1 MISTKR
7 ISLDFLLPGP
17 KQMREIVLN
26 HASFASPDE
35 HTCLDWLIDLA
46 VGMSTLSGHSIVQ
59 NGIRACRPL
68 QEIWC
73 LQGYS
78 LYDAIVSLR
87 ATARDEH
94 RFLLTLVNKAQT
106 LLIGLDATVKE
117 RFLMCETTSLSPD
130 DGEPLLLCAIQDWI
144 AISCPSAPDWELD
157 TLNVT
162 FRELLR
168 DDEWQDTQQT
178 IDNLAYASH
187 ATQIVGRHRE
197 RVLSALTPGQ
207 QWDQRETVFPHLL
220 FGLDVDDNVRESDH
234 LTVILSRLQR
244 LNNSAAFWKKNGGPI
259 PPWSSDV
266 SPESGSTM
274 SDPKLSAKRIF
285 RSHDGTPRLFDWHAK
300 FGSMRIHLRFDPASR
315 TVEIG
320 YIGPHLPLN

>member
-1 MISTKR
+1 M
-7 ISLDFLLPGP
+7 
-17 KQMREIVLN
+17 N
-26 HASFASPDE
+26 HVSFSSPDE
-35 HTCLDWLIDLA
+35 HTCLDWLRDLA
-46 VGMSTLSGHSIVQ
+46 VGMSTLRGQGIVL

-73 LQGYS
+73 LQGCS
-78 LYDAIVSLR
+78 LYDAIISLR

-94 RFLLTLVNKAQT
+94 LFLLTLANKAQQLT
-106 LLIGLDATVKE
+106 VGLDATVKD
-117 RFLMCETTSLSPD
+117 RFLICETTSLPPD

-144 AISCPSAPDWELD
+144 AISFPSTDDWERD

-162 FRELLR
+162 FREFLR
-168 DDEWQDTQQT
+168 DNEWQDAEQT

-187 ATQIVGRHRE
+187 ATQIIGRNRD

-207 QWDQRETVFPHLL
+207 QWEQRETVFPHLL
-220 FGLDVDDNVRESDH
+220 FGLDVDDKVRESGN
-234 LTVILSRLQR
+234 LTVILSRLHR
-244 LNNSAAFWKKNGGPI
+244 LNNSAAFWKKIGGPI

-266 SPESGSTM
+266 TPESESTGD
-274 SDPKLSAKRIF
+274 SPKLSATRMF
-285 RSHDGTPRLFDWHAK
+285 RSHDGTRKLFEWHAK
-300 FGSMRIHLRFDPASR
+300 FGSMRVHLTFDVASR

>member
-7 ISLDFLLPGP
+7 ISLDCLLPGP
-17 KQMREIVLN
+17 KQMREMVLN
-26 HASFASPDE
+26 HRSLASPDE
-35 HTCLDWLIDLA
+35 HTCFDWLRDLA
-46 VGMSTLSGHSIVQ
+46 VGMSVLTGQGIVQ
-59 NGIRACRPL
+59 SGLRVCRPVH
-68 QEIWC
+68 EIWC

-78 LYDAIVSLR
+78 LFDAIVSMK
-87 ATARDEH
+87 ATAREEH
-94 RFLLTLVNKAQT
+94 SFLLTLVSKAQT
-106 LLIGLDATVKE
+106 LRIGLDATVKE

-220 FGLDVDDNVRESDH
+220 FGLDVDDNVRESGH

-266 SPESGSTM
+266 TPESGSTM

-285 RSHDGTPRLFDWHAK
+285 RSHDGTLRLFGWHAK
-300 FGSMRIHLRFDPASR
+300 FSSMRIHLIPDPASR
-315 TVEIG
+315 TIEIG